1 MYIEGV
7 YKVDGGYI
15 AGTYKGYWGVYR
27 VCMEC
32 MSCLECIC
40 SVYGVECLCLS
51 VGSIWKYNNYLYPFV
66 YLNFNYYLF

>member
-32 MSCLECIC
+32 IYIEGVWR
-40 SVYGVECLCLS
+40 VYR
-51 VGSIWKYNNYLYPFV
+51 V
-66 YLNFNYYLF
+66 YIEVIQREYMGYAGGI